1 MPALSRRATVR
12 ATERRIFISEGASLK
27 RRRQRVR
34 IRIPDD
40 MVLLATGRGGGNERE
55 SIGAAGGAAPRQAM
69 LNGIAARARQEHPRG
84 EDSIGMNSVVG
95 ILKLDSSWALLSYM
109 CEVACESA
117 LDKSLDKLAKLLA
130 RKWETTNNTGKAKAG
145 PKPPLGRD
153 RQMAC
158 LAGHRKHRSQA
169 GT

>member
-1 MPALSRRATVR
+1 
-12 ATERRIFISEGASLK
+12 
-27 RRRQRVR
+27 
-34 IRIPDD
+34 
-40 MVLLATGRGGGNERE
+40 MVLLAAGRGGGNERRA
-55 SIGAAGGAAPRQAM
+55 SKRQAARHQGAM

-130 RKWETTNNTGKAKAG
+130 RKWETTNNTGKA
-145 PKPPLGRD
+145 
-153 RQMAC
+153 
-158 LAGHRKHRSQA
+158 
-169 GT
+169 